1 MFPQI
6 PTALY
11 SYGQLGIAGT
21 QLTGPLHLGIQ
32 VERAAASLPAAA
44 TLTPLF
50 TISGGRVLF
59 TILGEVT
66 TVIQT
71 QANATKLVHNPT
83 VGADQDLCTTLD
95 ITADILGTLYTLPAA
110 FASALI
116 GSGMAA
122 PFPGMGT
129 PIIAKPG
136 TIDLHCA
143 ATNTGAVRWTLFYL
157 PLDLG
162 AAVVAA

>member
-1 MFPQI
+1 MFPQY
-6 PTALY
+6 TQALY

-21 QLTGPLHLGIQ
+21 QLTGPLHIGVQ
-32 VERAAASLPAAA
+32 VERPTATLPAA
-44 TLTPLF
+44 TIQTPLF
-50 TISGGRVLF
+50 TISGGRVAF

-71 QANATKLVHNPT
+71 QANNTKLIHNPT
-83 VGADQDLCTTLD
+83 VGTDQDLCAVLS
-95 ITADILGTLYTLPAA
+95 ITADEVGTLYTLPAA

-122 PFPGMGT
+122 PFPGMGN
-129 PIIAKPG
+129 PVIAKPG
-136 TIDLHCA
+136 TIDLLCA
-143 ATNTGAVRWTLFYL
+143 ATNTGAVKWTLFYL